1 MHLADH
7 GIAGD
12 AAEPPRTLTGAEPV
26 RPQLL
31 QEFDAFIV
39 PGHALVSPVCT
50 AGEFGAACADSRLLR
65 TGLERRSSSAR
76 STRTPTARP
85 ADDQRETDCDAELG
99 STDAYCSKGAHT
111 TVCDYAYLPTNLAI
125 ACWTERS
132 LISSPAR
139 LLWG

>member
-7 GIAGD
+7 LIAGD
-12 AAEPPRTLTGAEPV
+12 AAEPPCNLTGAEPV

-65 TGLERRSSSAR
+65 TGLERRSSTPR

-99 STDAYCSKGAHT
+99 STDAYCSMARTQRCAT
-111 TVCDYAYLPTNLAI
+111 TRTWPTHLSK
-125 ACWTERS
+125 RS
-132 LISSPAR
+132 
-139 LLWG
+139 